1 MVDPTGAFMFGI
13 WRTAL
18 ALEVA
23 LYHLAGIPLIGE
35 YAVGSFFVLSGYLM
49 TAIMTQSYGYT
60 LKGRL
65 RFFANRALRLFPG
78 YWFSIAVTLALIAF
92 IGGPYMAAYHQ
103 GMQVPTTAG
112 SWLQN
117 LSMLFLDIKPPS
129 QLPRLTPPSWALT
142 VEWLYYLLIG
152 LGVARTAVLGNLWL
166 ALSIIFNIALFWHD
180 PYSPLLYG
188 SLPAGSLGFAAGAW
202 TYHHRDRI
210 GQWLELALG
219 RAALLVIL
227 CGMVAAFLMPF
238 ASKHLVHLYADPIGN
253 WLNVGMSA
261 LMVIA
266 LKGLKAGPALRN
278 LDKRLGDLSYPLYL
292 LHWQAGA
299 VASFFLFGEAIHG
312 ASTQGLI
319 AFALAMPIALI
330 LCLPQMLLID
340 PLVARYRDTVRNT
353 KALVAKTA

>member
-1 MVDPTGAFMFGI
+1 MFGI

-65 RFFANRALRLFPG
+65 RFFANRALRLMPG
-78 YWFSIAVTLALIAF
+78 YWLSIAVTLALIAL
-92 IGGPYMAAYHQ
+92 IGAPYMAAYHQ
-103 GMQVPTTAG
+103 GMQMPTTVG

-117 LSMLFLDIKPPS
+117 LSMLFLDMKPPS

-142 VEWLYYLLIG
+142 VEWLYYFLIG
-152 LGVARTAVLGNLWL
+152 MGLVRTAVLSSLWL
-166 ALSIIFNIALFWHD
+166 VLSILFNIVLFLHD
-180 PYSPLLYG
+180 PYSSLLYG

-202 TYHHRDRI
+202 TYHHREKI
-210 GQWLELALG
+210 EQWLELELG
-219 RAALLVIL
+219 RTALLVIL
-227 CGMVAAFLMPF
+227 AGMAGAFLMPF

-253 WLNVGMSA
+253 WFNVGMSA
-261 LMVIA
+261 LMVVA
-266 LKGLKAGPALRN
+266 LKNLKAGSAWRS

-299 VASFFLFGEAIHG
+299 VASFLLFGEAIHG
-312 ASTQGLI
+312 ASPNGLM

-340 PLVARYRDTVRNT
+340 PLVARYRDAVRKT
-353 KALVAKTA
+353 KGLVEEAQ

>member
-1 MVDPTGAFMFGI
+1 MFGI

-23 LYHLAGIPLIGE
+23 LYHLAGVPLIGE

-65 RFFANRALRLFPG
+65 RFFANRALRLLPG

-92 IGGPYMAAYHQ
+92 IGAPYMAAYHQ
-103 GMQVPTTAG
+103 GMQVPSTTG
-112 SWLQN
+112 GWLQN
-117 LSMLFLDIKPPS
+117 LSMLFLDMKPPS

-152 LGVARTAVLGNLWL
+152 LGLARTAWLSSLWL
-166 ALSIIFNIALFWHD
+166 ALSILFNIAVFWHD

-202 TYHHRDRI
+202 IYHHRDRI
-210 GQWLELALG
+210 GQWLERLPGGMVLPVVLCVMAG
-219 RAALLVIL
+219 ALLT
-227 CGMVAAFLMPF
+227 PF
-238 ASKHLVHLYADPIGN
+238 ASKHLLHLYADPVGN
-253 WLNVGMSA
+253 WLNVGASA
-261 LMVIA
+261 LMVVA

-278 LDKRLGDLSYPLYL
+278 IDKRLGDLSYPIYL

-299 VASFFLFGEAIHG
+299 ISSFFLFGEAIHG
-312 ASTQGLI
+312 ASPKGLM

-340 PLVARYRDTVRNT
+340 PFVARYRDTVRKT
-353 KALVAKTA
+353 KGLGEKAE